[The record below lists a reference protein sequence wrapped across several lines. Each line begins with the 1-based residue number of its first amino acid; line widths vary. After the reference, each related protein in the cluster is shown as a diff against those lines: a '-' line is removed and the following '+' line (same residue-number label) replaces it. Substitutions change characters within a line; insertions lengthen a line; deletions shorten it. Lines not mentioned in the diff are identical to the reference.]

1 MKKVFGDQVLQEKLY
16 LVDLKLK
23 PIENKGILIESEV
36 WVRFVWASCQS
47 SEFAKLDTA
56 SSLIKIYHGN
66 S

>member
-1 MKKVFGDQVLQEKLY
+1 M
-16 LVDLKLK
+16 
-23 PIENKGILIESEV
+23 ENKGILIENEV

-56 SSLIKIYHGN
+56 SSLIKMYHGN